1 MARSPPPSSSKNLLL
16 LTAPSVRFFLSL
28 SLPRSPLSP
37 RSPFPNSLQ
46 HSLLG
51 RGSGAS
57 VLAGHGE
64 GIAAPRLRRRCCRPS
79 SLLRPP
85 PLALSPLQA
94 PPPLPPL
101 LPLLRPHHRR
111 RLASFPA
118 PAAKK
123 GGGGK
128 GGGGQKKG
136 PSLIPKE
143 KPPYATVDAVML
155 TLLLV
160 ESFRRAVGR
169 PLIGGGPEDDSEEGG
184 LEISAAPRAL
194 YEFPCAVLAH
204 DRFSCGEGEEPKF
217 TYANLAAQK
226 VFEASWGELVG
237 MESRKSAELD
247 DAAAQEDRRGLLDR
261 AAATGEAQT
270 GYRGWRV
277 SAKGTKFEIQD
288 GVLFNVKSPSGE
300 DVGQAVVFGHWKYE
314 DGSEGGPN
322 APSTSSSSSPP
333 DASAAAAAASA
344 SPPAQSLEAAE
355 AAVAEQ
361 AAAVRALKDSGK
373 ANADPEV
380 SAAVEELL
388 RRKAVVAGI
397 KGE

>member
-1 MARSPPPSSSKNLLL
+1 M
-16 LTAPSVRFFLSL
+16 
-28 SLPRSPLSP
+28 
-37 RSPFPNSLQ
+37 
-46 HSLLG
+46 
-51 RGSGAS
+51 
-57 VLAGHGE
+57 AGHGE
-64 GIAAPRLRRRCCRPS
+64 GVAGARLRRRCSSPPLLASSPRASQPPPLVVLSPPLLLPLRPS
-79 SLLRPP
+79 S
-85 PLALSPLQA
+85 SPSSS
-94 PPPLPPL
+94 
-101 LPLLRPHHRR
+101 HRR
-111 RLASFPA
+111 RHRLASFPA

-123 GGGGK
+123 GGGG
-128 GGGGQKKG
+128 GGKGGQKKG

-143 KPPYATVDAVML
+143 KPPYASVDAVML

-160 ESFRRAVGR
+160 ESFRRALGR
-169 PLIGGGPEDDSEEGG
+169 PLIGGGEGDSEEDA

-204 DRFSCGEGEEPKF
+204 DRFSCAEGEEPKF

-237 MESRKSAELD
+237 MESRRSAAMD
-247 DAAAQEDRRGLLDR
+247 DEAVQADRRGLLDGV
-261 AAATGEAQT
+261 AATGEAQT
-270 GYRGWRV
+270 GYKGWRV

-288 GVLFNVKSPSGE
+288 GILFNVKSPSGE

-322 APSTSSSSSPP
+322 APAASTSTSASTSSS
-333 DASAAAAAASA
+333 DAAAASA
-344 SPPAQSLEAAE
+344 PPPPPPSLEAAE

-373 ANADPEV
+373 GNGDPEV

-388 RRKAVVAGI
+388 RLKAVVAAI